1 MVVAEV
7 GSSPRQLALMETG
20 ANYDLM
26 FSKKKMI
33 THISLS
39 VRSSRMFSKK
49 KILFPLSL
57 TDLSVRSSQMFF
69 F

>member
-1 MVVAEV
+1 MMVVMMVMVMMMVMMEMMVVVDEV

-33 THISLS
+33 SHISLTACA
-39 VRSSRMFSKK
+39 
-49 KILFPLSL
+49 I
-57 TDLSVRSSQMFF
+57 
-69 F
+69 